1 MRAMAKRTPKSKAA
15 VKSKPAP
22 RSKPE
27 LKSKAKSKSKA
38 KAKLEAA
45 TPKTGAE
52 AKTPDARPARPTT
65 TISAVEM
72 GARQREISVSEFFT
86 KNRHLLGFDNPR
98 KALLTCV
105 KEAVDNALDAAEE
118 AGILP
123 DVLVNVEVA
132 AANGAPPPPPSQATR
147 FRVTV
152 IDNGPGIVRQQ
163 IPPIFAKLLYGS
175 KFHRLRMSRGQQ
187 GIGISAAG
195 MYAQLTTGKPVQII
209 SRTGARA
216 AAHYFEVQIDTK
228 KNEPRIVEN
237 KKIDW
242 EHPRGTQVALEIDG
256 RYQKGRASVDEY
268 LEQVAIA
275 NPHVQLVYRT
285 PEGETREYPRTI
297 QELPP
302 QPKEI
307 KPHPYGIE
315 FGILLRMLHDTKS
328 HTLAGFLAAEFS
340 RVSSAVAQEICGT
353 AKLSPNAK
361 PRTIHG
367 GDAEALY
374 KAIQSTKIMA
384 PPSNCI
390 SPIGEKAILHGLY
403 RQIKGDFYTA
413 VTRPPAVYRGNPFII
428 EAGLAFGRGPDQA
441 APTAEAPAV
450 PLAEGEQQDDDN
462 ELARVIR
469 YANRV
474 PLLYQQSAC
483 ATFKSVLETSWRNYG
498 VAQSRG
504 ALPAGPMVV
513 FVHMAS
519 VWVPFTSESKEAIA
533 DYDEIRTE
541 IRLALQEC
549 GRRLGV
555 FLRKRERAKGEFR
568 RRNIFELYIEEVVEA
583 CARLKGGKL
592 SKEKLKNQLQKI
604 ALKRTGG
611 AKTDEILGH
620 ESGPEGLP
628 HSIIVTPEGTEGE
641 APVLPGTHN
650 GAAGNGAGAAEAE
663 VPAPEAKKSRAQGRK
678 SKTMP
683 TKRKKR

>member
-1 MRAMAKRTPKSKAA
+1 MRAMAKRTSKAA

-22 RSKPE
+22 KSKPGF
-27 LKSKAKSKSKA
+27 KSKAKSKA
-38 KAKLEAA
+38 KPEAA
-45 TPKTGAE
+45 TAKTPAGPKAADPKAAE
-52 AKTPDARPARPTT
+52 AKTPDTKAAKPTT
-65 TISAVEM
+65 TTSAVEM

-132 AANGAPPPPPSQATR
+132 ASNGAPPPPSQATR

-209 SRTGARA
+209 SRTGSRA

-228 KNEPRIVEN
+228 KNEPRIFED

-242 EHPRGTQVALEIDG
+242 EHQRGTQVALEIDG

-328 HTLAGFLAAEFS
+328 HTLTGFLAGEFS
-340 RVSSAVAQEICGT
+340 RVSSAVAQQICGT

-367 GDAEALY
+367 ADAEALY

-403 RQIKGDFYTA
+403 KQIKGDFYTA

-441 APTAEAPAV
+441 ARTAEAPAV

-483 ATFKSVLETSWRNYG
+483 ATFKAVLETTWRNYG

-533 DYDEIRTE
+533 DYDEIRKE

-555 FLRKRERAKGEFR
+555 FLRKRERAKSEFR

-583 CARLKGGKL
+583 CARLKGGKFP
-592 SKEKLKNQLQKI
+592 KEKLKNQLQKI

-628 HSIIVTPEGTEGE
+628 HSIIVTPEGPEGE
-641 APVLPGTHN
+641 APVLPGAEPSN
-650 GAAGNGAGAAEAE
+650 GGPPEEATPTKETTKAA
-663 VPAPEAKKSRAQGRK
+663 KRK
-678 SKTMP
+678 